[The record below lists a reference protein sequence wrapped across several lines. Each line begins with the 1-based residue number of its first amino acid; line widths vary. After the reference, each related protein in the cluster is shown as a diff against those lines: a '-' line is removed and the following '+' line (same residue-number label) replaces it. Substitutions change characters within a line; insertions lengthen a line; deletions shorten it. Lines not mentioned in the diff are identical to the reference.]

1 MNLIVICSDYPV
13 VKGNAEAS
21 LLKFQLNSISRV
33 FKRIILLPTAKVKKK
48 DILSGSEHTII
59 FNLRTFRFSSILD
72 FINNFHFLVN
82 DIKQISLSKAAIPSL
97 LRSIVV
103 YSKSIFLFTF
113 LKNYLKKNNLK
124 DNTAI
129 YSFWFDDTT
138 LGALLLKRKYP
149 DLKIFTGAHGHDLF
163 PDRQIGNRIPF
174 RELSINLIDKVL
186 VCSNEGIEYLTN
198 EYPKFK
204 KKIKLL
210 NSGIIKKDFKV
221 KSSDDQKFRILT
233 LSRTDPVK
241 RISYLLK
248 QLKRIEEI
256 SKFEIEYF
264 HIGGDNVPGE
274 NSLQDL
280 IDFSKELNFKKFN
293 INFLGKISDDD
304 LSKFFKQSSI
314 DVFLNVSSSEGTC
327 LSLVEAMS
335 YSIPVIVTK
344 VGGNITIGNYLN
356 TGLSVNFD
364 FKDLYEYF
372 ENIYYNKSYREQLK
386 FNSYKYW
393 SKYHDSKVLSNEIE
407 NLFKSICKSTSNPI

>member
-21 LLKFQLNSISRV
+21 LLKFQLNSISKV
-33 FKRIILLPTAKVKKK
+33 FKRIILLPKAKVKKK

-59 FNLRTFRFSSILD
+59 FNLRTFRFSSIFD

-82 DIKQISLSKAAIPSL
+82 DLKKISLSKVAIPSL
-97 LRSIVV
+97 LRSIEV

-113 LKNYLKKNNLK
+113 LKNYFKKNNLK

-204 KKIKLL
+204 QKIKLL

-274 NSLQDL
+274 TSLQDL
-280 IDFSKELNFKKFN
+280 IDFSKDLNFKKFN

-304 LSKFFKQSSI
+304 LNKFFRQSSI

-356 TGLSVNFD
+356 TGLRVNFD

-386 FNSYKYW
+386 FNSHKYW

-407 NLFKSICKSTSNPI
+407 NIFKSICKPTSNSI